1 MATHSS
7 IPAWG
12 IPWTE
17 EPGRRMTGET
27 SEISPGLLQRSTPSK
42 VENLLMDIHL
52 LIQVFSG
59 KEENLTKGY
68 YSVVNIFITF

>member
-1 MATHSS
+1 MDRG
-7 IPAWG
+7 AWSADD
-12 IPWTE
+12 
-17 EPGRRMTGET
+17 RRDS